1 MLTLYQKIAVLALP
15 ILFAIT
21 VHEAAHGWMARRLG
35 DRTAEMLGRVSL
47 NPLKH
52 IDPIGTILVPLLMF
66 FMSGFV
72 FGWAKPVPVNYR
84 NLHHPRR
91 DSALVALAGPGANL
105 IMALLWALGI
115 LLGIALMQSTQW
127 FAVPLILMG
136 VAGVLFNAVLMAL
149 NLLPILPLDGGRVL
163 SSLLPPRMAMVYSR
177 LEGYG
182 LIIVVILLA
191 TGLLNY
197 VLWPLVGLTISLL
210 PATDVVLQYAQVILG
225 STRS

>member
-21 VHEAAHGWMARRLG
+21 VHEAAHGWMARLLG

>member
-1 MLTLYQKIAVLALP
+1 
-15 ILFAIT
+15 
-21 VHEAAHGWMARRLG
+21 
-35 DRTAEMLGRVSL
+35 
-47 NPLKH
+47 
-52 IDPIGTILVPLLMF
+52 
-66 FMSGFV
+66 
-72 FGWAKPVPVNYR
+72 
-84 NLHHPRR
+84 
-91 DSALVALAGPGANL
+91 
-105 IMALLWALGI
+105 
-115 LLGIALMQSTQW
+115 
-127 FAVPLILMG
+127 